1 MLDKYRT
8 NFESLSEDEAVLI
21 ATTIAD
27 RYPEPPTELPEE
39 ITGEGVFN
47 MCEVRGLDQAAVVM
61 SMARNATATGVSAL
75 EKLVGRPIQRRAATA
90 SKPRAQRGPRPVLR
104 DDRVIRVL
112 VDKNP
117 KKAGSRAHDKFALY
131 RDGMTVSE
139 YREAGGT
146 ADEIKWDAE
155 RSFIR
160 VEDRA

>member
-1 MLDKYRT
+1 MLDKYRP

-21 ATTIAD
+21 ASRIDDDATTGD
-27 RYPEPPTELPEE
+27 ELFEHCSE
-39 ITGEGVFN
+39 
-47 MCEVRGLDQAAVVM
+47 RGLDQAAVVM
-61 SMARNATATGVSAL
+61 SMARDATATGVSAL
-75 EKLVGRPIQRRAATA
+75 EKLVGKPIQRRAATA
-90 SKPRAQRGPRPVLR
+90 SKPKAQRGPRPVLR
-104 DDRVIRVL
+104 DDRIIRLL

-117 KKAGSRAHDKFALY
+117 KKVTSKAHAKFALY